1 MTLKKALL
9 RGLIGIPI
17 GVFINITIMLM
28 ISLSLGK
35 VVNYRTALSEIP
47 LNSFLINYIISI
59 LVGFAFASGTAIY
72 QVERWSITKQTL
84 IHFVLTTS
92 VFIPSAIICKWTR
105 PDIVSIMT
113 YIVVFVIIYVSI
125 WVIQY
130 NFWKKRIRKINEKL
144 KK

>member
-1 MTLKKALL
+1 MTVKKALL

-17 GVFINITIMLM
+17 GVFINVTVLLM

-35 VVNYRTALSEIP
+35 IVNYQTSLSESP
-47 LNSFLINYIISI
+47 LIAFLINYIISI
-59 LVGFAFASGTAIY
+59 FVGFAFASGTAIF

-92 VFIPSAIICKWTR
+92 VFIPSAIIGKWTR
-105 PDIVSIMT
+105 PDIVSILM